1 MIAVIVSIL
10 VLVAIYKIAY
20 VPYRQVILKV
30 GYNKYVA
37 IGSYVVGLA
46 LALFL
51 MSHYVNFIVFVIG
64 MCFAM
69 GLMMVGL
76 VYGAKKLFKYFG
88 SEKYDKDMDKLLEA
102 RRKRKERKREVK
114 NHQYEELKKAMETE
128 EFAWNRNKG

>member
-37 IGSYVVGLA
+37 IGSYVAGLA

-51 MSHYVNFIVFVIG
+51 FNHHVNFLVFVIG
-64 MCFAM
+64 MCFAA

-88 SEKYDKDMDKLLEA
+88 SEKYDKDMDKLIEA
-102 RRKRKERKREVK
+102 RRERKERKRKIK
-114 NHQYEELKKAMETE
+114 NQQYEELKQAMDTE

>member
-1 MIAVIVSIL
+1 MIAVIASIL

-37 IGSYVVGLA
+37 IGSYVAGFA

-51 MSHYVNFIVFVIG
+51 WTNKVNIIVFILG
-64 MCFAM
+64 MCVAA

-76 VYGAKKLFKYFG
+76 VYAAKKLFKYFG
-88 SEKYDKDMDKLLEA
+88 SEKYDQDMDKLIEF
-102 RRKRKERKREVK
+102 RRERKERKRQVK
-114 NHQYEELKKAMETE
+114 NQQYEELRKAMETE
-128 EFAWNRNKG
+128 EFAWNRDKS